1 MNITVK
7 TQSGSVAGQVIFEEK
22 EKKTLLELLREDQIY
37 LDAPCN
43 GNGSCGKCLVQYEKG
58 STKVTAAE
66 QETLSAAQLPAGLPA
81 CLSVRATE
89 RCSGCIAKLRRD
101 GSADKVYRG

>member
-66 QETLSAAQLPAGLPA
+66 QETLSAAQLQRGFRLA
-81 CLSVRATE
+81 CPCHRKMQWLY
-89 RCSGCIAKLRRD
+89 C
-101 GSADKVYRG
+101 KVQKRWQCRQSL